1 MYRVVAIFFLLWT
14 LADLTVPQ
22 VCLADFD
29 TPANG
34 AGVSNGAYHQDDDCF
49 CCCSHVMPSSF
60 VLIERLKPL
69 SSVEKQNDGVVPNRP
84 TSAPFHPPRIRQ
96 FA

>member
-22 VCLADFD
+22 VCMADFD
-29 TPANG
+29 APANG
-34 AGVSNGAYHQDDDCF
+34 AGASNGAYHQDDDCF

-60 VLIERLKPL
+60 VLIERLKTVSPA
-69 SSVEKQNDGVVPNRP
+69 ERETDGIVPYRP
-84 TSAPFHPPRIRQ
+84 IGTPFHPPRI
-96 FA
+96 